1 MTRNSRRMARA
12 ARTSVL
18 ALSLIV
24 LVGGGCSNSAKKPTP
39 QEQAKVQWNAA
50 RSGVLVGLAKDQY
63 EAGEFDKA
71 KQTINDALKLSPQSA
86 PAHIMAARI
95 AIEQAQ
101 LEVAEREL
109 RLAGEFDPR
118 NAEADYLSG
127 VVYQRWQKPDLAYE
141 CYTHANEKA
150 PSELAYLMAR
160 SEMLVSMDRAP
171 EALKLLQ
178 DRVVY
183 FEHSAAIR
191 DAVGQLLIQQKQ
203 YNAAMQMENEAA
215 ILTPDDMTIREHQ
228 AMAQFYARQYDQAS
242 MTLARLTSQD
252 KFTKRSDLYACLG
265 ECYDHLG
272 RHREARDAFETATKL
287 DPSTPGLWLGLGK
300 AAMQLND
307 IRRAD
312 LSLKKAIA
320 LDPTNPECKLLLGYL
335 RLRQQ
340 RLPEALAAFRQVSD
354 SPEADP
360 VSLCMTGYVLQ
371 KLGHTDEAIKYY
383 GRALKRNPNDEL
395 ANKLMASVDVHE

>member
-1 MTRNSRRMARA
+1 MTRNSRRKA
-12 ARTSVL
+12 AATSVL
-18 ALSLIV
+18 ALSLIA
-24 LVGGGCSNSAKKPTP
+24 LSGGCGNNAKRPTP
-39 QEQAKVQWNAA
+39 QQQANVQWNAA
-50 RSGVLVGLAKDQY
+50 RSGVMVGLAKDQY

-86 PAHIMAARI
+86 PAYILAARV

-101 LEVAEREL
+101 LEVAERDL
-109 RLAGEFDPR
+109 RLAREFDPK
-118 NAEADYLSG
+118 NAEADYLCG

-141 CYTHANEKA
+141 SYSHANEKA

-160 SEMLVSMDRAP
+160 AEMLVSMERAP

-191 DAVGQLLIQQKQ
+191 DAVSQLLLQQKQ
-203 YNAAMQMENEAA
+203 YAAAVQMANEAA
-215 ILTPDDMTIREHQ
+215 ILTPDDVTIREHQ
-228 AMAQFYARQYDQAS
+228 GMAQFYAKQYDQAAI
-242 MTLARLTSQD
+242 TLSRLTTQD
-252 KFTKRSDLYACLG
+252 KFSKRADLFAALG

-272 RHREARDAFETATKL
+272 QHREARDAFDTATKL
-287 DPSTPGLWLGLGK
+287 DPSAAGIWLGLGK

-307 IRRAD
+307 MRRAD
-312 LSLKKAIA
+312 LSLKKATA

-335 RLRQQ
+335 RLRQE

-371 KLGHTDEAIKYY
+371 KLGHNDEAIRYY

-395 ANKLMASVDVHE
+395 ANKLMASVDLHE

>member
-1 MTRNSRRMARA
+1 MTRSIRKA
-12 ARTSVL
+12 AATSAL
-18 ALSLIV
+18 ALSLIA
-24 LVGGGCSNSAKKPTP
+24 LSGGCGNSAKRPTP
-39 QEQAKVQWNAA
+39 QQQANVQWNAA
-50 RSGVLVGLAKDQY
+50 RSGVMVGLAKDQY

-71 KQTINDALKLSPQSA
+71 KQTIVDALKLSPQSA
-86 PAHIMAARI
+86 PAYILAARI

-101 LEVAEREL
+101 LEVAERDL
-109 RLAGEFDPR
+109 RLAREFDPK
-118 NAEADYLSG
+118 NAEADYLGG

-141 CYTHANEKA
+141 SYTHANEKA

-160 SEMLVSMDRAP
+160 AEMLVSMERAP

-203 YNAAMQMENEAA
+203 YAAAVLMENEAA
-215 ILTPDDMTIREHQ
+215 ILTPDDATIREHQ
-228 AMAQFYARQYDQAS
+228 AMAQFYAKQYDQAA
-242 MTLARLTSQD
+242 MTLSRLVAQD
-252 KFTKRSDLYACLG
+252 KFTKRSDLFACLG
-265 ECYDHLG
+265 ECYDHMG
-272 RHREARDAFETATKL
+272 RHREARDAFDTATKL
-287 DPSTPGLWLGLGK
+287 DPSAPGLWLGLGK
-300 AAMQLND
+300 AAMQLD
-307 IRRAD
+307 DMRRAD

-320 LDPTNPECKLLLGYL
+320 LDPANPECKLLLGYL

-354 SPEADP
+354 TPEADP

-395 ANKLMASVDVHE
+395 ANKLMASVDLHE